1 MFCKTVLR
9 LNFCFTPRG
18 IIPRRVSFFALK
30 IRISR
35 RKRNQIPMVAQG
47 GPGWLKWWKKTGGR
61 KSRWTVP
68 LKEQCHKAFTPIF
81 FSLSKPIC
89 LLHIMHAGLCA
100 LKKHISYRPTVRIMY
115 IKISWCKH
123 ICTNILYSLQGT
135 HTVPW
140 LYQVYTYEHVM
151 VAYNTCTLYSVH
163 IWYIYC

>member
-1 MFCKTVLR
+1 MQKDFIQIWLGLKFEYLGENETKYIGQWPR
-9 LNFCFTPRG
+9 LDE
-18 IIPRRVSFFALK
+18 
-30 IRISR
+30 
-35 RKRNQIPMVAQG
+35 MM
-47 GPGWLKWWKKTGGR
+47 KKTGGR

-81 FSLSKPIC
+81 FSQNKPIC